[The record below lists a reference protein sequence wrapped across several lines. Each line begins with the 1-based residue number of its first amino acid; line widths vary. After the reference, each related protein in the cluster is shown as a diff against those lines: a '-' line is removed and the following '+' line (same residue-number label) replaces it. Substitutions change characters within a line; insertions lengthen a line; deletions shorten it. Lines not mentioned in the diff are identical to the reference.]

1 MTKAT
6 LAARIEYFKRLQ
18 THTEKEDFLN
28 QLKQEINA
36 ENADDAEAGVR
47 TLRTWVTE
55 LHERILEKAG

>member
-28 QLKQEINA
+28 QLKQEINT
-36 ENADDAEAGVR
+36 ENADDAEVR

-55 LHERILEKAG
+55 LHERILEKVG